1 MAVILAAPTWVTL
14 EGDVVASD
22 EPRDYTTFDAYLDG
36 TGLVFYESS
45 DARASKQTSPLR
57 APRQDVGNNPF
68 EQLPDFGDYFAQGSF
83 AGGAGQAYFHRPE
96 RDETRYYWSEG
107 FDIQKDGSLIHL
119 HQMAEVHAATNPA
132 APTFLEVFDDVPY
145 AGQADDVVFSTTGLG
160 AWTTSDPGAATQNI
174 VDGTTNGQYL
184 YAAAGSD
191 GVHRLDTAAT
201 WNMSWATGTA
211 RLVEWVKD
219 RLIVCGDN
227 TIHEVTAGGAI
238 PAAFHTLPT
247 GWTFSSIFESGAFI
261 MATAHNASSGQSRI
275 YAYGL
280 NSGGSALELK
290 TSTPMPRGEKATSGV
305 SYLGRT
311 FIGAGKINSD
321 GGFGPVFYQAEVDST
336 GNLSLDKVAS
346 SDLSDA
352 GSDDLSVRCFEILGD
367 RIVFG
372 WSVHDTNVRGRRVG
386 LAAYNLA
393 RNAFYHHLSIEGLAN
408 DRAVVGIKFYRGRI
422 LCAVENEGVYAE
434 DLNLMTP
441 SATLETS
448 IADWNNAGFKV
459 WDRFEVAH
467 TSLPPGASVSIEYSN
482 VHPDE
487 QAWVGVI
494 TSTIPGSTGVKTTDF
509 DVKVRR
515 LTMRIISTATVAE
528 TQAPSITSFTVRSA
542 QAPDVT
548 EWVLKRFIQ
557 VADVVQRQ
565 PNGQIQYLD
574 PQAILQQLESTAY
587 SRVTW
592 EEADGG
598 WNAFVQEIS
607 HIQPVLPEYEDA
619 SGESQKDVHI
629 VGLTMIGSRT

>member
-1 MAVILAAPTWVTL
+1 MATLLAAPTWVTL
-14 EGDVVASD
+14 TGTASSSE

-36 TGLVFYESS
+36 TGLVFYESG

-83 AGGAGQAYFHRPE
+83 AGGAGQTYFHRPE
-96 RDETRYYWSEG
+96 RDETRFYASEG

-119 HQMAEVHAATNPA
+119 HQMVEIQPATDPA
-132 APTFLEVFDDVPY
+132 TPAWLEVFDDVPF
-145 AGQADDVVFSTTGLG
+145 AGSGDDAYFSTTGLG
-160 AWTTSDPGAATQNI
+160 AWTATDPGAGTQNL
-174 VDGTTNGQYL
+174 VDATTNGQYL

-191 GVHRLDTAAT
+191 GIHRLDTAGT
-201 WNMSWATGTA
+201 WSASFATGTA

-247 GWTFSSIFESGAFI
+247 GWTFTSIFESGPFI
-261 MATAHNASSGQSRI
+261 MATAHNATSGQSRI

-280 NSGGSALELK
+280 NAGGSALEAK
-290 TSTPMPRGEKATSGV
+290 TSTPMPRGEKATSGI

-311 FIGAGKINSD
+311 FIGGGKINSA
-321 GGFGPVFYQAEVDST
+321 GGYGAVFYQAEVDST
-336 GNLSLDKVAS
+336 GNLSLDKVAA
-346 SDLSDA
+346 SDDTNA
-352 GSDDLSVRCFEILGD
+352 ADLSVRCFEILGD

-372 WSVHDTNVRGRRVG
+372 WSVSSDVDRGRRVG
-386 LAAYNLA
+386 IAAYNLA
-393 RNAFYHHLSIEGLAN
+393 RNAFYHHLAQ
-408 DRAVVGIKFYRGRI
+408 DAPAATAAVVGIKFFRGRVLFAI
-422 LCAVENEGVYAE
+422 ENDGVYAE
-434 DLNLMTP
+434 DLTLFVPN
-441 SATLETS
+441 AYLETS
-448 IADWNNAGFKV
+448 IADWNNAGYKV

-467 TSLPPGASVSIEYSN
+467 TSLPSGASVSIEYSN

-494 TSTIPGSTGVKTTDF
+494 TSLVPGATGVKTTDF

-515 LTMRIISTATVAE
+515 LSMRITSTAPLAE
-528 TQAPSITSFTVRSA
+528 TSAPTITGFTVRTA

-548 EWVLKRFIQ
+548 EWVLKRYVL
-557 VADVVQRQ
+557 VADMVQKQ

-574 PQAILQQLESTAY
+574 PALFLQQLEATAY
-587 SRVTW
+587 SRVVW
-592 EEADGG
+592 EEPDGG
-598 WNAFVQEIS
+598 WNAFVQEITD
-607 HIQPVLPEYEDA
+607 IQPLLPEYEDA
-619 SGESQKDVHI
+619 SGESTKDVHV
-629 VGLTMIGSRT
+629 VGFTMIGSRT